1 MTEGVEMLVRLG
13 PDVVQVPGGPG
24 GAQECA
30 QGWRRSRDGM
40 RPWLT
45 VEAPLSLQQERLQL
59 DRLKTQ
65 LSDAI
70 QRYGVVQKVS
80 PPRCLEHPPW
90 VSLGQSHPSKR
101 GGPPCRPLTFA
112 RTRMV

>member
-1 MTEGVEMLVRLG
+1 MTGGVEMPARLG

-24 GAQECA
+24 GAQEHA
-30 QGWRRSRDGM
+30 QGWRRGWDGM

-65 LSDAI
+65 LSDAV

-80 PPRCLEHPPW
+80 PPQVP
-90 VSLGQSHPSKR
+90 
-101 GGPPCRPLTFA
+101 
-112 RTRMV
+112 